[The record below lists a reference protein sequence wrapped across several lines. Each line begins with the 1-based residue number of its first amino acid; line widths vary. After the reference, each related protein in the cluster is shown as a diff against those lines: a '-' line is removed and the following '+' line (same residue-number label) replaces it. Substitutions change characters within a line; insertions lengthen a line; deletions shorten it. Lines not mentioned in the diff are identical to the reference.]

1 MNQFDDIRPYSDA
14 EVTPIIDRLL
24 KNKEFLA
31 AVTRFRFPS
40 LPDFLVSLMV
50 PIVRHFLAKQV
61 DDVKTV
67 RGFQVLIKRY
77 VDRMLR
83 ETSSGLTVTGK
94 RYLDTNKNYLFI
106 SNHRDIAV
114 DPAIINLALYECNF
128 TTLQIATGDNLFTK
142 AYVSDLM
149 RINKSFIVNRSATK
163 PREKLKAAKLLSAY
177 VYHVVTE
184 LKDNLWIAQREGRAK
199 NGIDRTN
206 SAVIG
211 MLALNKPKTVELCD
225 YIRDLN
231 IVPVS
236 ISYERDPC
244 DIAKAKELYAHKEH
258 GAYEKEE
265 HEDAG
270 SIAKGITGF
279 KGRIHVAFGEPLSD
293 NYQTTD
299 EVVAEIDKKI
309 ISNYVLQASNCI
321 AYQELHGSLPENVVI
336 THQRVPFC
344 EENFLTEIQ
353 QFRQHLRE
361 CDEAYRDIL
370 LAMYANPVVCQQSQK
385 MTQASIHTTGQTS

>member
-14 EVTPIIDRLL
+14 EIAPVIDRLL
-24 KNKEFLA
+24 KNKELLA
-31 AVTRFRFPS
+31 TFTRFRFPS
-40 LPDFLVSLMV
+40 LPDFLVRLV
-50 PIVRHFLAKQV
+50 LPIVRQFLAKKV
-61 DDVKTV
+61 EKVKTV
-67 RGFQVLIKRY
+67 RDFQVLIKHY

-114 DPAIINLALYECNF
+114 DPAIINLALYNCDF
-128 TTLQIATGDNLFTK
+128 TTLQIATGNNLFTK
-142 AYVSDLM
+142 SYVSDLM

-177 VYHVVTE
+177 IYHVMTE

-225 YIRDLN
+225 YIRELN

-258 GAYEKEE
+258 GGYEKDE

-279 KGRIHVAFGEPLSD
+279 KGRIHVAFGEPLND
-293 NYQTTD
+293 NYMTTD

-321 AYQELHGSLPENVVI
+321 AYQEIHGSLPENIVI
-336 THQRVPFC
+336 THQRIPFC
-344 EENFLTEIQ
+344 EDDFVTEIQ
-353 QFRQHLRE
+353 QFRQHLAQ

-385 MTQASIHTTGQTS
+385 TTHTSTHTTSQTT

>member
-14 EVTPIIDRLL
+14 EVAPIIDRLL
-24 KNKEFLA
+24 ENKEFLA
-31 AVTRFRFPS
+31 TVTRFRFPS
-40 LPDFLVSLMV
+40 LPDFFVSLIL
-50 PIVRHFLAKQV
+50 PIVRQFLKKQAHQIRT
-61 DDVKTV
+61 VKD
-67 RGFQVLIKRY
+67 FQILIKRY
-77 VDRMLR
+77 ADRMLR

-94 RYLDTNKNYLFI
+94 RHLNINKNYLFI

-114 DPAIINLALYECNF
+114 DPAVINLALYECDF

-142 AYVSDLM
+142 SYVSDLM

-177 VYHVVTE
+177 IYHVATE
-184 LKDNLWIAQREGRAK
+184 LKDNVWIAQREGRAK
-199 NGIDRTN
+199 NGIDKTN

-211 MLALNKPKTVELCD
+211 MLALNKPKSVELCE
-225 YIRDLN
+225 YIRELN

-244 DIAKAKELYAHKEH
+244 DIAKAKELYAHKEF
-258 GAYEKEE
+258 GVYQKQE
-265 HEDAG
+265 HEDAC

-279 KGRIHVAFGEPLSD
+279 KGRVHVAFGKPLSG
-293 NYQTTD
+293 NYNTTD
-299 EVVAEIDKKI
+299 EVVAEIDHQI

-321 AYQELHGSLPENVVI
+321 AYQELHGSLPENIVI
-336 THQRVPFC
+336 THQRVPFD
-344 EENFLTEIQ
+344 EANFLTEIQ
-353 QFRQHLRE
+353 QFRQHLAQ

-370 LAMYANPVVCQQSQK
+370 LTMYANPIVCQQSQK
-385 MTQASIHTTGQTS
+385 PASIQTTDQTT